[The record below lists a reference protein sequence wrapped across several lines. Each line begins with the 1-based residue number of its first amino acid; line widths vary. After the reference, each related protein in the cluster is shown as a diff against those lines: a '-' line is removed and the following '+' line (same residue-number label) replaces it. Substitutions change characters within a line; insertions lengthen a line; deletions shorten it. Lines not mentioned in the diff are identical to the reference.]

1 MDKYIY
7 VVTDD
12 DFYLNIMGIFD
23 DLEGATKAAKEN
35 IDDEWDCYQ
44 IHRIKLNEFKSLRNW
59 KKSITKIV

>member
-35 IDDEWDCYQ
+35 IEDEWDRYL
-44 IHRIKLNEFKSLRNW
+44 IHRIKLNEFK
-59 KKSITKIV
+59 